1 MMRFD
6 LQTRLGWFDS
16 NHVQLGSQVR
26 VVEANEEGEAEVTI
40 SSTNRLLL
48 VNTSD
53 KSALRY
59 LSQRKVADGTVCEF
73 LSDDAVILHLMECK
87 RTVKENTWRQIK
99 EQFQGALL
107 NAFAVCGL
115 LNVKQIAEVR
125 LYTAYREDKLDPVT
139 TANPSL
145 LKAPV
150 GGKAASSAIE
160 WRQGQV
166 RILDHG
172 FKHQKVPL
180 DHQGLASITF

>member
-1 MMRFD
+1 MRFD
-6 LQTRLGWFDS
+6 LQTRLGWFDG

-59 LSQRKVADGTVCEF
+59 LSQRKVADGTICEF

-87 RTVKENTWRQIK
+87 RTVKENTWRQ
-99 EQFQGALL
+99 
-107 NAFAVCGL
+107 GL
-115 LNVKQIAEVR
+115 
-125 LYTAYREDKLDPVT
+125 
-139 TANPSL
+139 
-145 LKAPV
+145 
-150 GGKAASSAIE
+150 
-160 WRQGQV
+160 V